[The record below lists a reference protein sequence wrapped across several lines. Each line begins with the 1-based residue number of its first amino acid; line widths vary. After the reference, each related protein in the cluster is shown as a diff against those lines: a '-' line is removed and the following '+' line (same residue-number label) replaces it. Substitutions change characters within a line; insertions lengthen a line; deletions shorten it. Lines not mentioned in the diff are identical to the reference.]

1 MDLAFF
7 SRNATK
13 YVRPSLTKCSY
24 TEKRVEKT
32 MRGGEFMTNFD
43 ICMYVCMY
51 DLYLNTN
58 FDHHGNV
65 MKKNFELLIYRLNQ
79 NSN

>member
-32 MRGGEFMTNFD
+32 MCGGEFM
-43 ICMYVCMY
+43 
-51 DLYLNTN
+51 TN